1 MELDRALAR
10 TAFHSIEAGASSCGS
25 TRQPWLRT
33 PRDEPKLS
41 EVFGAYIL
49 ARNAG
54 VEEDFV
60 DQLFNSSE
68 KSLASVLLLVANF
81 VKEGKPEPA
90 IPKFSQET
98 LAEIVG
104 AHAVTRERVHQSI
117 SGVGLINDKYTTSLL
132 NVILHDRRP
141 DGRGIDGK

>member
-1 MELDRALAR
+1 
-10 TAFHSIEAGASSCGS
+10 
-25 TRQPWLRT
+25 
-33 PRDEPKLS
+33 
-41 EVFGAYIL
+41 
-49 ARNAG
+49 
-54 VEEDFV
+54 
-60 DQLFNSSE
+60 
-68 KSLASVLLLVANF
+68 VANF

-98 LAEIVG
+98 FAEIVG

-141 DGRGIDGK
+141 DGRGINGK

>member
-1 MELDRALAR
+1 MDRQGSHGCARPATNRSSPRCSGLTSWLETLA
-10 TAFHSIEAGASSCGS
+10 S
-25 TRQPWLRT
+25 
-33 PRDEPKLS
+33 
-41 EVFGAYIL
+41 
-49 ARNAG
+49 RN
-54 VEEDFV
+54 DFV

-104 AHAVTRERVHQSI
+104 AHAVTRERVHQSN

-141 DGRGIDGK
+141 DGRRSDGK

>member
-1 MELDRALAR
+1 MWIDK
-10 TAFHSIEAGASSCGS
+10 
-25 TRQPWLRT
+25 QPWLRT

-41 EVFGAYIL
+41 EVFGAYIIL

-104 AHAVTRERVHQSI
+104 AHSVTRERVHQSI
-117 SGVGLINDKYTTSLL
+117 SGVGLINDKYTTLLL

>member
-1 MELDRALAR
+1 
-10 TAFHSIEAGASSCGS
+10 
-25 TRQPWLRT
+25 LRT

-41 EVFGAYIL
+41 EVFRAYIL

-68 KSLASVLLLVANF
+68 KPLARVLLLMASF
-81 VKEGKPEPA
+81 GKEGKPEPA

-104 AHAVTRERVHQSI
+104 AHAVARERVHQSI
-117 SGVGLINDKYTTSLL
+117 SGVRLRRQEHNSLL

-141 DGRGIDGK
+141 DGRGSDGK

>member
-1 MELDRALAR
+1 
-10 TAFHSIEAGASSCGS
+10 
-25 TRQPWLRT
+25 LRT

-41 EVFGAYIL
+41 EVFGAYIIL

-104 AHAVTRERVHQSI
+104 AHAVTRERVHQSN

-141 DGRGIDGK
+141 DGRRSDGK

>member
-1 MELDRALAR
+1 
-10 TAFHSIEAGASSCGS
+10 
-25 TRQPWLRT
+25 
-33 PRDEPKLS
+33 
-41 EVFGAYIL
+41 
-49 ARNAG
+49 
-54 VEEDFV
+54 
-60 DQLFNSSE
+60 
-68 KSLASVLLLVANF
+68 VANF

-98 LAEIVG
+98 FAEIVG

-141 DGRGIDGK
+141 DGRRSDGK